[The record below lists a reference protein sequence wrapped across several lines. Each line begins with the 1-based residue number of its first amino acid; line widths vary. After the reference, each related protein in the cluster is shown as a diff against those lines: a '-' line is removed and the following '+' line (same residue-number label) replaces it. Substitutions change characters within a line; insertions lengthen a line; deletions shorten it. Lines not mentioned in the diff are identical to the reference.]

1 MIVCSGSIG
10 ACFPRRRRYCR
21 REDLKPAS
29 GAGGSEAPAD
39 TATPR
44 PTEGAFTLSGMVL
57 NIRNASPLN
66 GYLFE
71 CSRESVGAP
80 NGGLTSKHIAIAA
93 TGFKAE
99 AAVRKLV
106 PNPDIL
112 ILIESGPHILKR
124 ARELGM
130 QDGEAR
136 ASLGLRQSLPTRDER
151 EAQKQEKERIQTQAK
166 RLAESQGLKWKDLT
180 ADRRKEFRNEAKG
193 ARDVGS
199 GATSKWQT

>member
-1 MIVCSGSIG
+1 
-10 ACFPRRRRYCR
+10 
-21 REDLKPAS
+21 
-29 GAGGSEAPAD
+29 
-39 TATPR
+39 
-44 PTEGAFTLSGMVL
+44 MVL

-71 CSRESVGAP
+71 CSRESGGAP

-151 EAQKQEKERIQTQAK
+151 EAQDQEKERIQTEAK
-166 RLAESQGLKWKDLT
+166 RLADSQGLKWKHLT
-180 ADRRKEFRNEAKG
+180 ADRRREFRNEAKG

-199 GATSKWQT
+199 AASSKWQT